1 MFEIRNSHAIY
12 RNFILSNYEYKKK
25 YGSLWRKFL
34 TKESHRD
41 TVEEIFNKRVT

>member
-25 YGSLWRKFL
+25 WFTMEEILQKSHVGTLWRKL
-34 TKESHRD
+34 
-41 TVEEIFNKRVT
+41 

>member
-25 YGSLWRKFL
+25 WFTMEEIL
-34 TKESHRD
+34 TKKSHVG
-41 TVEEIFNKRVT
+41 TL